1 MTKISKDLAVGQP
14 GRFAVSWRGSNHED
28 GDGREVFVIE
38 DSLHHLTALAGR
50 MIGRSLGLRL
60 QPYGVSTGQWPILV
74 HLWETDG
81 LSQRELCERIDIEES
96 SMTRALDGMERSG
109 LVSRER
115 SPEDRRRYHIRLTP
129 RGHELRDQL
138 LPEMDQLMTD
148 ITANWRDIDGGRLRV
163 MLRELIA
170 AARADQARDD
180 RNASV
185 PAAQVSSIAE
195 PVPR

>member
-1 MTKISKDLAVGQP
+1 MTKTGKDATIGQP
-14 GRFAVSWRGSNHED
+14 GRFTVSWRESHREE
-28 GDGREVFVIE
+28 GDGREFFVIE
-38 DSLHHLTALAGR
+38 DSLHHLSALAGR

-129 RGHELRDQL
+129 RGHALRDQL
-138 LPEMDQLMTD
+138 LPEMNRLVAD
-148 ITANWRDIDGGRLRV
+148 ITAKWGDEDGDRLRT

-170 AARADQARDD
+170 AARADQAKNE
-180 RNASV
+180 RNADV
-185 PAAQVSSIAE
+185 PATQVSSIAE

>member
-1 MTKISKDLAVGQP
+1 MTKIGTGATIGQP
-14 GRFAVSWRGSNHED
+14 GRFTVSWRGSHRED
-28 GDGREVFVIE
+28 GDGKEVFVIE
-38 DSLHHLTALAGR
+38 DSLHHLTAVAGR

-129 RGHELRDQL
+129 RGRDLRDQL
-138 LPEMDQLMTD
+138 LPEMNQLVVD
-148 ITANWRDIDGGRLRV
+148 ITANWHDADGDRLRV
-163 MLRELIA
+163 MLRELIS
-170 AARADQARDD
+170 AARADHARDV
-180 RNASV
+180 RNADV

-195 PVPR
+195 AVTR